1 MPDMDVDPPD
11 RQTLCSKRDEL
22 YSTIET
28 SGILIENFNEV
39 INVPDTPQNH
49 QMKEIVQKQI
59 REHQQGKDA
68 ALAEL
73 DTIPPYKVDR
83 EPCADS
89 NISDLIQVFELVQVI
104 SRILKRSPEI
114 LTLLPKLKQAE
125 RDNNAAYVLIEALL
139 DKN

>member
-49 QMKEIVQKQI
+49 QMKEIVKKQI

-73 DTIPPYKVDR
+73 DTIPPLFLSLICIANQCDPSWSRVSVFITR
-83 EPCADS
+83 VVHS
-89 NISDLIQVFELVQVI
+89 FGGGISSDGKTPMKNF
-104 SRILKRSPEI
+104 
-114 LTLLPKLKQAE
+114 
-125 RDNNAAYVLIEALL
+125 DAYLSL
-139 DKN
+139 DKIR